1 MGDAQMAAVVGW
13 SLAIEVVHV
22 KVSGRVTA
30 NKVHGPRAVGLSR
43 KSFRF
48 RARKSSHGAYQNF
61 ASTTFTTLEAK
72 MALPEY
78 KSNFLKD
85 CVSSGALKFG
95 TFTLKSKRISPY
107 FFNAGLFHR
116 ADLLRSISSAYAH
129 TLKEHGESDPS
140 FQWDVLFGP
149 AYKGIPLAAA
159 TVDKLAQLDD
169 AKFGKKSYSFNRKEA
184 KDHGEGG
191 NIVGASLKGQKIV
204 IVDDVMTAGT
214 AIREAIDIIKK
225 EGGELVGII
234 IAFDRKEKTP
244 SATDD
249 DGTPRPSTIGEV
261 RREYGIPV
269 LSILTLDDVIVYLK
283 DLGSADDLKRL
294 DEYRAKYKASD

>member
-1 MGDAQMAAVVGW
+1 MA
-13 SLAIEVVHV
+13 S
-22 KVSGRVTA
+22 
-30 NKVHGPRAVGLSR
+30 NPRP
-43 KSFRF
+43 
-48 RARKSSHGAYQNF
+48 
-61 ASTTFTTLEAK
+61 
-72 MALPEY
+72 LPTY
-78 KSNFLKD
+78 KETFLKD
-85 CVSSGALKFG
+85 CVNAGALKFG

-129 TLKEHGESDPS
+129 TLKAHGESDPA
-140 FQWDVLFGP
+140 FQFDVLFGP

-159 TVDKLAQLDD
+159 TVDKLADLDID
-169 AKFGKKSYSFNRKEA
+169 KYGKKSYSFNRKEA

-191 NIVGASLKGQKIV
+191 SIVGASLKGQKVV
-204 IVDDVMTAGT
+204 IVDDVITAGT

-234 IAFDRKEKTP
+234 VAFDRLEKTP

-249 DGTPRPSTIGEV
+249 DGTPRPSAIGEV
-261 RREYGIPV
+261 RKQYGIPV
-269 LSILTLDDVIVYLK
+269 LAILTLDDVVEYLRS
-283 DLGSADDLKRL
+283 LGSAEDLKRL

>member
-1 MGDAQMAAVVGW
+1 
-13 SLAIEVVHV
+13 
-22 KVSGRVTA
+22 
-30 NKVHGPRAVGLSR
+30 
-43 KSFRF
+43 
-48 RARKSSHGAYQNF
+48 
-61 ASTTFTTLEAK
+61 

-78 KSNFLKD
+78 KQAFLKD
-85 CVSSGALKFG
+85 CVHAGALKFG

-129 TLKEHGESDPS
+129 TLKAHSDADAS
-140 FQWDVLFGP
+140 FEFDVLFGP

-159 TVDKLAQLDD
+159 AVDKLADLDME
-169 AKFGKKSYSFNRKEA
+169 KYGHKSYSFNRKEA

-204 IVDDVMTAGT
+204 IVDDVITAGT

-234 IAFDRKEKTP
+234 VAFDRLEKTP

-249 DGTPRPSTIGEV
+249 DGQLRPSAIGEV
-261 RREYGIPV
+261 RKQYGIPV
-269 LSILTLDDVIVYLK
+269 LAILTLDDVIEYLRG
-283 DLGSADDLKRL
+283 LGSAEDLKRL
-294 DEYRAKYKASD
+294 DAYREKYRASD